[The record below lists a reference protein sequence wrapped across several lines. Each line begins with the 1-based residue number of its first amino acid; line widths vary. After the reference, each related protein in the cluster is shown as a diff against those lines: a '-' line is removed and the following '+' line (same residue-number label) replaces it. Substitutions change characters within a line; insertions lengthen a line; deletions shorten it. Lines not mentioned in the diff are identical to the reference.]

1 MGNGL
6 ERFLS
11 HVVTSMFKMFWVFQ
25 QKIVNIWE
33 DSLVQNISKQNCQD
47 SVLCL
52 VVYAAMAPNRQMID
66 LFQESGSHNCG
77 GWAGRSKTC
86 QADSTRLEAQTGV
99 DTAVLRQNFFFS
111 KKSQV
116 LLLRPSTD
124 WIRPTQPMKDNLLH
138 LKSADCKPHHIDASL
153 VYTIS

>member
-1 MGNGL
+1 
-6 ERFLS
+6 
-11 HVVTSMFKMFWVFQ
+11 
-25 QKIVNIWE
+25 
-33 DSLVQNISKQNCQD
+33 
-47 SVLCL
+47 
-52 VVYAAMAPNRQMID
+52 MID

-111 KKSQV
+111 KKSPV

-138 LKSADCKPHHIDASL
+138 LKSADFSTSL
-153 VYTIS
+153 GLVHWYDPEGWNGEGGGRRVQDGEHM